1 MYLEGIKLSD
11 ISQRKRLN
19 DFIYM
24 WNIKKKMSKQK
35 KKKKQKLDTENKR
48 VIARGE
54 VVGEISETGETK

>member
-1 MYLEGIKLSD
+1 MISFICGI
-11 ISQRKRLN
+11 
-19 DFIYM
+19 Y
-24 WNIKKKMSKQK
+24 IKKTKNKWAS

>member
-24 WNIKKKMSKQK
+24 WNLKKQMSKQK
-35 KKKKQKLDTENKR
+35 NKTEIRHRKQTCSCQ
-48 VIARGE
+48 RGGGRGDE
-54 VVGEISETGETK
+54 SNR